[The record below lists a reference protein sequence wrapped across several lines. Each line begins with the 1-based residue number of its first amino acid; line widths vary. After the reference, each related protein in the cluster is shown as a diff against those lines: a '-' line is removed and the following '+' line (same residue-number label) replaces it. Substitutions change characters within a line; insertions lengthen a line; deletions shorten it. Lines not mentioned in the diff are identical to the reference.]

1 MCWSASVS
9 LNTFIFS
16 LFGTVFA
23 LFNGTITMSHAL
35 FILSFASMQLA
46 EFLAWRNLGDTRFA
60 SKLAL
65 FLVLLQPLLSIH
77 AFYKGPYKSQILAVY
92 FGAVLLMFATHVFKF
107 TMHRAPNGH
116 LAWDW
121 ILMPMWFLA
130 IWHVLLF
137 LGMLHN
143 GVLEFSVALAIL
155 LVSVYTY
162 RRDNTWGSM
171 WCWAVNGSALWLIGE
186 VFYKE
191 LCI

>member
-23 LFNGTITMSHAL
+23 LVNKTITMSHAL

-60 SKLAL
+60 SRLAL
-65 FLVLLQPLLSIH
+65 FLVLLQVPLSIH

-92 FGAVLLMFATHVFKF
+92 LGAVLLMFATHVFKF
-107 TMHRAPNGH
+107 RMHPAPNGH

-121 ILMPMWFLA
+121 IMPMWFLA
-130 IWHVLLF
+130 IWHTLFF
-137 LGMLHN
+137 LGMSQAGTLM
-143 GVLEFSVALAIL
+143 FTAALATL

-162 RRDNTWGSM
+162 GRDNTWGST
-171 WCWAVNGSALWLIGE
+171 WCWAANVCTLYMIGQ